1 MRSFAMSFNDSRVSV
16 VECAPPAGRNHIHT
30 RHWRA
35 SDAAAFITAL
45 VVLGFAATM
54 FLTRTGGAGL
64 GMFTFE
70 HVRFL
75 DMVDTSSQRLAHR
88 VALVLLA
95 MLCAVGA
102 ATITRPSAHVRQVTE
117 FLRATHEFFKKWSGA
132 FLAAGAALVLLF
144 DLKGTVFPGPEGP
157 KLRLEFL
164 LLSACLIQR
173 LWHFGEPV

>member
-1 MRSFAMSFNDSRVSV
+1 
-16 VECAPPAGRNHIHT
+16 
-30 RHWRA
+30 
-35 SDAAAFITAL
+35 
-45 VVLGFAATM
+45 M

-95 MLCAVGA
+95 MLCALGA

>member
-16 VECAPPAGRNHIHT
+16 VLCAPPVGRNHIHT

-35 SDAAAFITAL
+35 SDAAAFITIL

-95 MLCAVGA
+95 MLCALGA

-132 FLAAGAALVLLF
+132 FG
-144 DLKGTVFPGPEGP
+144 GTAFRMSQKESGNCRTMSGGSVQLYPT
-157 KLRLEFL
+157 L
-164 LLSACLIQR
+164 ACLQFLR
-173 LWHFGEPV
+173 EVAQLD